1 MNCSFQRVDKVD
13 TLVQTSKSLGIF
25 CEIVFVGVRGYGR
38 ERFRKK
44 QVMTGFLDEAP
55 SLKL

>member
-44 QVMTGFLDEAP
+44 QVTPWFLDETP
-55 SLKL
+55 VLR